1 MIYSIRKIKHK
12 QNPPSGS
19 TFTSSDWPTSQD
31 SSNELTTHSGKYADG
46 FPDMVESLLKLCDE
60 IHAYKLRL

>member
-1 MIYSIRKIKHK
+1 MIYPIQKIKHK

-19 TFTSSDWPTSQD
+19 TFTSSDRPTSQD

-46 FPDMVESLLKLCDE
+46 FPDMVESLLKLWDE